1 MTMSEIEEKYQN
13 LKRIIKEIG
22 SALVAYS
29 GGVDSTLLVKVTHDG
44 LKGKMAALTATSPLY
59 PSFELEEA
67 KKLTKK
73 MGVKHLL
80 IESDELKLKGFAQN
94 TRDRCYYCKKEL
106 FRICREKAKELG
118 FSHVLDG
125 TNFDDLN
132 DFRPGMKASQEL
144 RVRSPLLEAKL
155 TKNDIRE
162 LSKKL
167 DLPTWDK
174 PSFACLSSRFPY
186 GTEITRERL
195 EMVGRCEEQLRK
207 LGFKQFRVRYHNEV
221 ARIEVG
227 KEEIARFFED
237 GNRDFIVERFKE
249 YGFTYIALDL
259 QGYRTGSLNESIG

>member
-1 MTMSEIEEKYQN
+1 MSAIEEKYRN
-13 LKRIIKEIG
+13 LKKIIKEIG
-22 SALVAYS
+22 SAVVAYS
-29 GGVDSTLLVKVTHDG
+29 GGVDSTFLVKVTHDG
-44 LKGKMAALTATSPLY
+44 LKEKMAALTAASPLY
-59 PSFELEEA
+59 PSFELEES
-67 KKLTKK
+67 KKLAKDI
-73 MGVKHLL
+73 GARHLI
-80 IESDELKLKGFAQN
+80 IESDELKLDGFSQN

-106 FRICREKAKELG
+106 FRICREKAEELG

-132 DFRPGMKASQEL
+132 DFRPGTKAAQESG
-144 RVRSPLLEAKL
+144 VRRPLLEAEL

-167 DLPTWDK
+167 GLKTWDK

-186 GTEITRERL
+186 GTEITREKL
-195 EMVGRCEEQLRK
+195 EMVGRGEEQLRK

-227 KEEIARFFED
+227 KEEIAKFLEN
-237 GNRDFIVERFKE
+237 GNRDLIVKKFKE

-259 QGYRTGSLNESIG
+259 QGYRTGSLNEGID

>member
-1 MTMSEIEEKYQN
+1 MAGIEEKYRN

-22 SALVAYS
+22 SAVVAFS
-29 GGVDSTLLVKVTHDG
+29 GGVDSTFLVKVAHDG
-44 LKGKMAALTATSPLY
+44 LKEKMAALTATSPLY

-67 KKLTKK
+67 KKLVQEI
-73 MGVKHLL
+73 GARHII
-80 IESDELKLKGFAQN
+80 IESDELKLKGFTQN

-106 FRICREKAKELG
+106 FRICREKAEELG
-118 FSHVLDG
+118 FSHILDG

-132 DFRPGMKASQEL
+132 DFRPGMKAAQEIG
-144 RVRSPLLEAKL
+144 VRHPLLEAEL
-155 TKNDIRE
+155 TKSDIRE
-162 LSKKL
+162 LSKQL
-167 DLPTWDK
+167 GLPTWDK

-195 EMVGRCEEQLRK
+195 ETVGRCEEQLRK

-227 KEEIARFFED
+227 KEEIKKFIED
-237 GNRDFIVERFKE
+237 GNIDLIVKKFKE

-259 QGYRTGSLNESIG
+259 QGYRTGSLNEGID

>member
-1 MTMSEIEEKYQN
+1 MAEIEEKYQN

-22 SALVAYS
+22 STVVAYS
-29 GGVDSTLLVKVTHDG
+29 GGVDSTFLLKVTHDG
-44 LKGKMAALTATSPLY
+44 LKEKMAALTAISPLY

-67 KKLTKK
+67 KRLAKE

-94 TRDRCYYCKKEL
+94 TRDHCYYCKKEL
-106 FRICREKAKELG
+106 FRICRGKAEELG

-125 TNFDDLN
+125 TNFDDLQ
-132 DFRPGMKASQEL
+132 DFRPGMKAAREQG
-144 RVRSPLLEAKL
+144 VHSPLLEAEF
-155 TKNDIRE
+155 TKDDIRK
-162 LSKKL
+162 LSRQL
-167 DLPTWDK
+167 GLPTWDK

-195 EMVGRCEEQLRK
+195 ERVARCEEQLRK

-227 KEEIARFFED
+227 KEEIAKFLED
-237 GNRDFIVERFKE
+237 GNRDFIVEKFKE

-259 QGYRTGSLNESIG
+259 QGYRTGSLNERIG

>member
-1 MTMSEIEEKYQN
+1 MSEIEEKYQN
-13 LKRIIKEIG
+13 LKGIIKEIG

-29 GGVDSTLLVKVTHDG
+29 GGVDSTLLIKVTHDV
-44 LKGKMAALTATSPLY
+44 LKEKMAALTATSPLY

-125 TNFDDLN
+125 TNFDDLQ
-132 DFRPGMKASQEL
+132 DFRPGMKAAQEQG
-144 RVRSPLLEAKL
+144 VRRPLLEAEL
-155 TKNDIRE
+155 TKDDIRE
-162 LSKKL
+162 LSRQL

-237 GNRDFIVERFKE
+237 GNRDLIVEKFKE

-259 QGYRTGSLNESIG
+259 QGYRTGSLNESIS

>member
-1 MTMSEIEEKYQN
+1 MAGIEEKYQN

-22 SALVAYS
+22 SAVVAFS
-29 GGVDSTLLVKVTHDG
+29 GGVDSTLLVKVAHDG

-59 PSFELEEA
+59 PAFELKEA
-67 KKLTKK
+67 KKLAKK
-73 MGVKHLL
+73 IGARHII
-80 IESDELKLKGFAQN
+80 IESDELNLRGFSQN

-106 FRICREKAKELG
+106 FRLCREKAEEFG

-125 TNFDDLN
+125 TNFDDLQ
-132 DFRPGMKASQEL
+132 DFRPGTKAAQEL
-144 RVRSPLLEAKL
+144 KVRRPLLEAEL

-162 LSKKL
+162 LSKQL
-167 DLPTWDK
+167 GLSTWDK

-186 GTEITRERL
+186 GTEITRKRL
-195 EMVGRCEEQLRK
+195 ETVSRCEEQLRK

-227 KEEIARFFED
+227 KEEIKKFIED
-237 GNRDFIVERFKE
+237 GNIDLIVKKFKE

-259 QGYRTGSLNESIG
+259 QGYRTGSLNEGID